1 MRGARS
7 AVILGIFA
15 AGTAHAQA
23 SASRPKGDARPAQ
36 GYKSE
41 PLNLH
46 RGTGGVAATAELAR
60 ARMKRGEYASALDAF
75 DEAIRAAP
83 DPTLYRDRGLCHDKL
98 QQPYPA
104 IEDLRAYL
112 TAQPDAP
119 DAESVGERLASLERQ
134 VRESGAKADS
144 KSTDAGVGLHVSA
157 RAMGG
162 EASPS
167 AWSTVTDDSATG
179 DTGSDT
185 TGGSLRRGRG
195 MSLGPI
201 LSFHLWQSTQLSFGD
216 DQTQA
221 ESVGLVFRY
230 SFGEKTAMLV
240 ETGYE
245 HFNTTGS
252 GAAEGFSSQVA
263 LEFRFPLEPSY
274 NNQLTLAPGLGF
286 EYVVLQSDI
295 ASVSSSEAGAIVP
308 RLRFGWRHMVGPST
322 AVDVALDAGY
332 TRFSSFDSFP
342 YDSNASDMMFV
353 ELDVAAHWAL

>member
-1 MRGARS
+1 
-7 AVILGIFA
+7 
-15 AGTAHAQA
+15 
-23 SASRPKGDARPAQ
+23 
-36 GYKSE
+36 
-41 PLNLH
+41 
-46 RGTGGVAATAELAR
+46 
-60 ARMKRGEYASALDAF
+60 MKRGEYASALDAF
-75 DEAIRAAP
+75 DEAIGASP

-98 QQPYPA
+98 QQIYPA
-104 IEDLRAYL
+104 IEDLRVYL
-112 TAQPDAP
+112 TEQPDAP
-119 DAESVGERLASLERQ
+119 DADAVGDRLASLERE
-134 VRESGAKADS
+134 VHESSGKADS
-144 KSTDAGVGLHVSA
+144 QGTDVGVGLHASA

-167 AWSTVTDDSATG
+167 AWSTVTDEGAAG
-179 DTGSDT
+179 DTVSDT

-230 SFGEKTAMLV
+230 SFGDKTALLV

-245 HFNTTGS
+245 HFNTSGS

-295 ASVSSSEAGAIVP
+295 ASVSSSSAGALVP

-342 YDSNASDMMFV
+342 YDSNASDVIFLG
-353 ELDVAAHWAL
+353 LDVAAHWAL